1 MRHGHGHALSGGR
14 RSLTAALAGIGA
26 MSLILAAPASAA
38 EGASGGVPA
47 IPLPSLSPLV
57 ERVLPAVVNVSVK
70 LQQQTAES
78 GKSSPPIPGNTPFD
92 QFLKRFFEHQFGQN
106 SPLEPFGGE
115 NKSLVA
121 LGSGFIIDPS
131 GYVVTNNHV
140 VDGAKKVTVVLQDH
154 SRHTAKVIGRD
165 EKSDLALVKIETDKK
180 LPYVTFGDSKTARVG
195 DWIVA
200 VGNPFGLGGTV
211 TAGIVS
217 ALGRNIDEGSFEDFL
232 QIDAPINRG
241 NSGGPT
247 FNLKGEVVGIN
258 TAIYSPS
265 GGSVG
270 IGFDI
275 PSNTAK
281 KVVAELKKYGHATWG
296 WLGVAIQSVTPSI
309 AKSLGLDDERAEGAL
324 VASVVPKSPAEK
336 AGIEQ
341 GDIVVS
347 ANGRPIKT
355 VRDLPRIVSAAPIG
369 SKLRLGLLRDGKKK
383 EVEASVAELP
393 KKKKAA
399 TAEEGATPGPDT
411 GAASALGM
419 RLQKLDPETRQRL
432 HLPAGAKGV
441 VVGSVA
447 ADSPVRSA
455 GLRPGDVI
463 VSVNQKPVASPQ
475 EATAALKQAAASGNV
490 LLLLNRNGVT
500 EFLGMTMRPAGEPG
514 DSG

>member
-1 MRHGHGHALSGGR
+1 MRSGHGHAPSGWR
-14 RSLTAALAGIGA
+14 RSLTAAFTGAGALSLVLTAPVSAGARDIGA
-26 MSLILAAPASAA
+26 M
-38 EGASGGVPA
+38 PA
-47 IPLPSLSPLV
+47 IALPSLSPLV

-70 LQQQTAES
+70 LQQET
-78 GKSSPPIPGNTPFD
+78 GSSSKAPEIQGNTPFD

-106 SPLEPFGGE
+106 SPLEPFGGGG
-115 NKSLVA
+115 KTLMA
-121 LGSGFIIDPS
+121 LGSGFIVDPS
-131 GYVVTNNHV
+131 GYIVTNNHV
-140 VDGAKKVTVVLQDH
+140 VDHATKVTVILQDH
-154 SRHTAKVIGRD
+154 SRHTARVIGRD
-165 EKSDLALVKIETDKK
+165 SKSDLALLKIKTDKK
-180 LPYVTFGDSKTARVG
+180 LPYVRFGDSKTAKVG

-217 ALGRNIDEGSFEDFL
+217 ALGRNIDAGSFEDFL

-247 FNLKGEVVGIN
+247 FNLKGEVIGIN

-281 KVVAELKKYGHATWG
+281 KVIAELKKYGHASWG

-309 AKSLGLDDERAEGAL
+309 ARSLGLDPKHAEGAL

-341 GDIVVS
+341 GDIIQS
-347 ANGRPIKT
+347 ANGHAIKT
-355 VRDLPRIVSAAPIG
+355 VRDLPRIVSTAPIG
-369 SKLRLGLLRDGKKK
+369 SKIALDVLRDGKKRQI
-383 EVEASVAELP
+383 EATVAKLP
-393 KKKKAA
+393 KKKKLAA
-399 TAEEGATPGPDT
+399 AEEGAQPQPEA
-411 GAASALGM
+411 GAVSALGM
-419 RLQKLDPETRQRL
+419 RLEKLDPQLRQRL
-432 HLPAGAKGV
+432 GLPSGANGV
-441 VVGSVA
+441 VIGSIA
-447 ADSPVRSA
+447 EDSPVRSA

-475 EATAALKQAAASGNV
+475 EAAAALKRAAASGNV

-500 EFLGMTMRPAGEPG
+500 EFLGMAIRHRAVPG
-514 DSG
+514 SPG